1 MNSAATWI
9 ASACIVLILIAIP
22 WLGFGGE
29 RMLLINLILIYAIFA
44 IGFDLAFGL
53 TGLLSFGHSAMFG
66 GGGYA
71 LALLT
76 IRLNWP
82 FELALVTAG
91 LSGALI
97 AAVIGYFAL
106 RQSGIFFALTTLAF
120 SQLVYILASTK
131 LRGITGGIDG
141 ITGVP
146 RPALFGID
154 FYNDYNFYVYV
165 AILFVV
171 FLAAAALLRASPFGQ
186 VLKGI
191 RLNSARVE
199 QLGWNVR
206 RFQHLIF
213 VISGFFSGI
222 AGALSG
228 ALLFYVSPQMLHWS
242 TSGDVLIVTLLGGV
256 GTLIGPVVGVGIFE
270 ILKDELGSLTT
281 HWYGI
286 LGVIFVFFTIL
297 LPTGA
302 MGLLARLRQA
312 TSQN

>member
-1 MNSAATWI
+1 MKSATAWLG
-9 ASACIVLILIAIP
+9 SVCIGAILIAIP
-22 WLGFGGE
+22 YLGIGAE
-29 RMLLINLILIYAIFA
+29 EMLLVNLILIYAIFA

-76 IRLNWP
+76 TRLNWS
-82 FELALVTAG
+82 FELALVSAG

-106 RQSGIFFALTTLAF
+106 RQTGIFFALTTLAF
-120 SQLVYILASTK
+120 SQLAYILASTK

-141 ITGVP
+141 LTGVP
-146 RPALFGID
+146 RPTLFGVD
-154 FYNDYNFYVYV
+154 FYNDYNFYAYV
-165 AILFVV
+165 AVLFVV
-171 FLAAAALLRASPFGQ
+171 LLAAAALLRASPFGQ

-191 RLNSARVE
+191 RLNSARIE

-206 RFQHLIF
+206 RFQHLVF

-256 GTLIGPVVGVGIFE
+256 GTLIGPVIGVSIFE
-270 ILKDELGSLTT
+270 ILKDELGRLTT

-286 LGVIFVFFTIL
+286 LGVIFVIFTIL
-297 LPTGA
+297 LPTGV
-302 MGLLARLRQA
+302 MGLFARLRQA
-312 TSQN
+312 TFRA